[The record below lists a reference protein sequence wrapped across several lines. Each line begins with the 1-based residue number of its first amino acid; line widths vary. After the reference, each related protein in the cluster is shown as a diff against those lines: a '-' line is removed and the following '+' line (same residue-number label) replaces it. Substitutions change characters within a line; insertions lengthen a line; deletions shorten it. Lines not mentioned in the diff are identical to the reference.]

1 MVRTISMPTR
11 RATVNRDRAGDAI
24 ILVACVVIAIFSAVW
39 GLDQSPREYGLLLV
53 VTVIGA
59 VLMARKLVRGGTK

>member
-1 MVRTISMPTR
+1 M
-11 RATVNRDRAGDAI
+11 NRDKAGDAT

-39 GLDQSPREYGLLLV
+39 GLGEAPREYGLLLV

-59 VLMARKLVRGGTK
+59 FLMARKILRA